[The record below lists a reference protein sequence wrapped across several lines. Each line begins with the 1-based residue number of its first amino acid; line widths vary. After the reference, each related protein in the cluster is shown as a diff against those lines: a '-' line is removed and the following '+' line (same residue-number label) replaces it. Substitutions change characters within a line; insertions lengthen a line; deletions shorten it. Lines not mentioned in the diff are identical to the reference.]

1 MGRGG
6 DRSGLKGSRRIRDKN
21 GVRFSIDLAMGTVI
35 RICNVN
41 ACRFASDL
49 AIGTVMRICDEN
61 AGRFSNDLAVGRVAC
76 GVDIARERKL
86 KLGDAQRVSSP
97 TRPQAM
103 TQGSGARTR
112 SLVGARAPAILRS

>member
-1 MGRGG
+1 MV
-6 DRSGLKGSRRIRDKN
+6 RSGHVGLVGSSQSGQVRR
-21 GVRFSIDLAMGTVI
+21 VRFSIDLAMGTVI

-61 AGRFSNDLAVGRVAC
+61 AGRFTNDLAVGRVAY

-86 KLGDAQRVSSP
+86 NIAMHSAYLRQIGL
-97 TRPQAM
+97 RP
-103 TQGSGARTR
+103 
-112 SLVGARAPAILRS
+112 